1 MNYGVSGYSSNGT
14 ANSYSLGS
22 YAPSAAGYG
31 LRGLS
36 GGNPSYAVGSAYLSK
51 DTSAFYNNLNAQLAT
66 PAGPHESI
74 VDNYLEDNRPVTPI
88 VNDLGDVQQVVD
100 EAFLKVTGQ
109 QFPRDMIHISIL
121 PVEDFVRT
129 QPMKNSHNG
138 TIVGYSIN
146 RYGKGASTIVIKQDH
161 LDAVLLT
168 IGHEI
173 GHVMSPTLPD
183 ARDEEAKAHA
193 FSIAWM
199 EVIRL
204 NNIAGLSPNI
214 RLNPARN
221 GLHDVA
227 LDFVNFL
234 RWRGSSSLDVFKTLA
249 AGLQTMAGGFS
260 W

>member
-1 MNYGVSGYSSNGT
+1 MNYSVSGY
-14 ANSYSLGS
+14 NSG
-22 YAPSAAGYG
+22 SAAGGYSVGYSATAPGYG
-31 LRGLS
+31 HSSSSSNTAYGVGGAYTSGNARG
-36 GGNPSYAVGSAYLSK
+36 
-51 DTSAFYNNLNAQLAT
+51 FYENLNSQLAL

-74 VDNYLEDNRPVTPI
+74 VDNYLEDNRPATPI
-88 VNDLGDVQQVVD
+88 VNELGEVQTVID

-109 QFPRDMIHISIL
+109 TFPADMIHITIL
-121 PVEDFVRT
+121 PAEEFVRT

-146 RYGKGASTIVIKQDH
+146 KYGKGASTIVIKQDH
-161 LDAVLLT
+161 LHAVLLT

-183 ARDEEAKAHA
+183 ARDEEAKAHT

>member
-1 MNYGVSGYSSNGT
+1 MNYGITGYASSGKS
-14 ANSYSLGS
+14 ASYGLSS
-22 YAPSAAGYG
+22 YAPNASGYG
-31 LRGLS
+31 LHGLDAI
-36 GGNPSYAVGSAYLSK
+36 NRPYAVGSAYLSK
-51 DTSAFYNNLNAQLAT
+51 NTNAFYDNLNAQLTT

-74 VDNYLEDNRPVTPI
+74 VDNYLEDNRPATPI

-100 EAFLKVTGQ
+100 EAFAKVTGQ

-138 TIVGYSIN
+138 TVVGYSLN

-199 EVIRL
+199 EAIRL

-234 RWRGSSSLDVFKTLA
+234 RWRGSSALDVFKTLA
-249 AGLQTMAGGFS
+249 AGLQTMAGGLS